1 MKSLLTFIYLCFLTF
16 LSFSKSPD
24 GFSYQAIIRDA
35 VGNLKKN
42 QSVSIDF
49 EILDASDVAVYSESH
64 TTTTDDYGLVN
75 LVIGQGTT
83 SDDFSAIDWG
93 NGTYSVNVSIDG
105 TDMGTSQLWSV
116 PYAIS
121 ASNGISTLQADAI
134 TANTAKVAG
143 ASNVTGLS
151 DALIETNSIYIGND
165 PSSTTDDA
173 KYNVAVGKTALDA
186 ITTGDG
192 NTANGYDALTT
203 NTEGGY
209 NTASGAW
216 ALQEN
221 ISGHSNTASG
231 TYALLKNETGN
242 QNTATGSSAL
252 YTNTEGDYNTASGYG
267 ALQENIEGNSNTAL
281 GSYAGDKIT
290 TGSSN
295 VIIGYN
301 ADANANNASN
311 QIVIGYN
318 ATGTGDNQI
327 ALGNTSITA
336 IKGQVAFSTYSDK
349 RIKREISDGE
359 LGLDFINKLRP
370 VKYKLKNPADYPAE
384 LLEERFSSLPGSGP
398 YNENVVRPEDDET
411 IYDGLIAQEVK
422 TTMDELN
429 VDWSG
434 WSKNESDGKEGIQY
448 GALTIPLIKAIQE
461 QQEMIQKQQEMI
473 EELRER
479 LDHVEGSI
487 D

>member
-1 MKSLLTFIYLCFLTF
+1 M
-16 LSFSKSPD
+16 
-24 GFSYQAIIRDA
+24 
-35 VGNLKKN
+35 
-42 QSVSIDF
+42 
-49 EILDASDVAVYSESH
+49 
-64 TTTTDDYGLVN
+64 
-75 LVIGQGTT
+75 
-83 SDDFSAIDWG
+83 
-93 NGTYSVNVSIDG
+93 
-105 TDMGTSQLWSV
+105 
-116 PYAIS
+116 
-121 ASNGISTLQADAI
+121 
-134 TANTAKVAG
+134 
-143 ASNVTGLS
+143 
-151 DALIETNSIYIGND
+151 
-165 PSSTTDDA
+165 
-173 KYNVAVGKTALDA
+173 
-186 ITTGDG
+186 
-192 NTANGYDALTT
+192 
-203 NTEGGY
+203 
-209 NTASGAW
+209 
-216 ALQEN
+216 
-221 ISGHSNTASG
+221 
-231 TYALLKNETGN
+231 
-242 QNTATGSSAL
+242 
-252 YTNTEGDYNTASGYG
+252 
-267 ALQENIEGNSNTAL
+267 GNSNTAL